1 MCTWYNKANQLQR
14 DTTTDGLILFHSYL
28 QSKNRIT
35 LEELNSNMATFC
47 FKNKRHKNQIF
58 QIMLQNIH
66 DILRLFSIQ
75 LEILNDMVQIELFSS
90 FEKGTV

>member
-1 MCTWYNKANQLQR
+1 
-14 DTTTDGLILFHSYL
+14 
-28 QSKNRIT
+28 
-35 LEELNSNMATFC
+35 MATFC